1 MKLNEVQARVL
12 GALMEKDVTTPENYP
27 LSLNALRNACNQSS
41 SREPVMSLAEDE
53 VREALDALDDM
64 GLADSLHDARVV
76 KFEHR
81 VRDRL
86 QLRRDEFAVLTL
98 LLLRG
103 PQTPGE
109 LRTRSERLYTFGGPD
124 AVLTTL
130 QRLAERGEDTT
141 GPLTLLLPRAP
152 GAREARWAQ
161 TLTDLPETGA
171 LPTTTPSR
179 ATTPSSA
186 LAEELAEELAELRR
200 EVQELRDR
208 LEKLEARA

>member
-12 GALMEKDVTTPENYP
+12 GSLMEKDVTTPENYP
-27 LSLNALRNACNQSS
+27 LSINALRNACNQSS
-41 SREPVMSLAEDE
+41 SREPVMSLEEHE
-53 VREALDALDDM
+53 VREALDGLDDL
-64 GLADSLHDARVV
+64 GLADALHDARVV

-86 QLRRDEFAVLTL
+86 SLRRDEFAVLTL

-109 LRTRSERLYTFGGPD
+109 LRTRSERLYTFDGPD

-130 QRLAERGEDTT
+130 QRLAARGEETPD
-141 GPLTLLLPRAP
+141 GALTILLPRAP

-161 TLTDLPETGA
+161 TLTDLPEA
-171 LPTTTPSR
+171 VASTPAAPR
-179 ATTPSSA
+179 ASSA
-186 LAEELAEELAELRR
+186 NPGLAEEIAELRR

-208 LEKLEARA
+208 LDRLEGRA

>member
-1 MKLNEVQARVL
+1 MKLNDVQARVL
-12 GALMEKDVTTPENYP
+12 GTLMEKDVTTPENYP

-41 SREPVMSLAEDE
+41 SREPVMSLEEQE
-53 VREALDALDDM
+53 VRGALDGLDDL
-64 GLADSLHDARVV
+64 GLADALHDARVV

-86 QLRRDEFAVLTL
+86 ALRRDEFAVLTL

-109 LRTRSERLYTFGGPD
+109 LRTRSERLYTFDGPD
-124 AVLTTL
+124 AVLATL
-130 QRLAERGEDTT
+130 QRMAERGEDSPTG
-141 GPLTLLLPRAP
+141 GPLAVLLPRAP

-161 TLTDLPETGA
+161 TLTELSEAGA
-171 LPTTTPSR
+171 AASAAPRIT
-179 ATTPSSA
+179 ATSSA
-186 LAEELAEELAELRR
+186 LAEEISELRR

-208 LEKLEARA
+208 LDRLEGRA

>member
-1 MKLNEVQARVL
+1 MKLNDIQARVL
-12 GALMEKDVTTPENYP
+12 GSLMEKDVTTPENYP

-41 SREPVMSLAEDE
+41 SREPVMSLSEDE
-53 VREALDALDDM
+53 VREAVDGLDEM
-64 GLADSLHDARVV
+64 GLADALHDSRVV

-109 LRTRSERLYTFGGPD
+109 LRTRSERLYTFDGPD
-124 AVLTTL
+124 AVLATL
-130 QRLAERGEDTT
+130 QRLAARGEDTP
-141 GPLTLLLPRAP
+141 GGALTVLLPRAP

-161 TLTDLPETGA
+161 TLTEVPEVSAAAPVAARSVAPG
-171 LPTTTPSR
+171 
-179 ATTPSSA
+179 SA
-186 LAEELAEELAELRR
+186 LAEEVAALRQ
-200 EVQELRDR
+200 EVQELRERLDR
-208 LEKLEARA
+208 LEGRG